1 MTLSAR
7 IVVRRSDLTIDVSLT
22 AGDSEV
28 VALLGPNGAGKTT
41 CLRAIAGL
49 QPIDAGEITVDGEL
63 VEAPGQAVRVPAAA
77 RRVGLVFQEHL
88 LFPHLSAR
96 DNVAFGPRAR
106 GMSRSLA
113 RTSADTWLSR
123 IDVAHL
129 ADRLPRQLSGG
140 EAQRVALARALAS
153 EPRVLL
159 LDEPMAAVDVGAKP
173 ALRAA
178 LRRHL
183 RDFAGASVL
192 VAHDPLD
199 AMMLADRLVVL
210 DHGGVVQHGSPVEVA
225 ARPRSAYVAQLAG
238 LNLLRG
244 QSSVGTVRVPP
255 GIDVITASATSG
267 EVFACFPPSAVGLHR
282 DRPGGSPRNVW
293 PAQVSALA
301 PHGSAVR
308 VQLDAGFPLLADV
321 TPEALAAIDVIP
333 GEQLWASVKATEISV
348 YPA

>member
-7 IVVRRSDLTIDVSLT
+7 IVVRRADLTIDVSL
-22 AGDSEV
+22 AAADSEV

-49 QPIDAGEITVDGEL
+49 QPIDAGEIAVDGQL
-63 VEAPGQAVRVPAAA
+63 LEAPAQAVRVPAAA

-106 GMSRSLA
+106 GAPRAVA
-113 RTSADTWLSR
+113 RTAAEAWLSR
-123 IDVAHL
+123 IGVAEL
-129 ADRLPRQLSGG
+129 ADRMPRQLSGG

-159 LDEPMAAVDVGAKP
+159 LDEPMAALDVGAKP

-183 RDFAGASVL
+183 RDFPGTSVL

-210 DHGGVVQHGSPVEVA
+210 DHGRIVQQGSPVEVA

-244 QSSVGTVRVPP
+244 ESSAGTVKVAP
-255 GIDVITASATSG
+255 GIDVITASAAQG

-282 DRPGGSPRNVW
+282 ERPGGSPRNVW
-293 PAQVSALA
+293 PAQVGALA
-301 PHGSAVR
+301 PSGSAVR

-321 TPEALAAIDVIP
+321 TPEALAAVDVIP